1 MDRQI
6 ISFDMFGE
14 PSSCQR
20 NTMSQKCGCPKNKWG
35 GTAVDELP
43 LARVYGPM
51 QKFTGACDP
60 EEGLMTGTIFREL
73 NKPFCGKRVR

>member
-6 ISFDMFGE
+6 ISLEMFGGDRMCE
-14 PSSCQR
+14 QKEKHE
-20 NTMSQKCGCPKNKWG
+20 KCGCPQNKWG
-35 GTAVDELP
+35 STAVDELP
-43 LARVYGPM
+43 LAMVYGPM

-60 EEGLMTGTIFREL
+60 EEGLNAGTIFREL